1 MAIPA
6 DPRLTAVTTDWLSSL
21 NQAWENLDPAEAA
34 GLIEPDGYWKDI
46 VSFTW
51 AYRTFAGTEEI
62 ERGLKLTLDDVRP
75 RNARIA
81 PERTPPRLVRRSART
96 VIEAYFDFDTAV
108 GRGTGFVRLPYDPDA
123 PTTPRAW
130 ILLTTLQELADAPF
144 RIGEHR
150 PTGVEYSENF
160 AGDNWLDQRRK
171 TQAFEDR
178 DPEVLIVGG
187 GQSGLILAAR
197 LGLMGVD
204 TLVVERNPRIGDNWR
219 NRYHSLTLHNEVW
232 ANSMPYLPFPPNWPT
247 FVPKDKLAAWLE
259 GYAEYMEIN
268 VWTGTTFAGGEYDEA
283 TGTWTA
289 DLTRADGT
297 RRTIRCPH
305 LVLATGGS
313 SGVPNRPDL
322 PGLADFH
329 GEVLHSSEFGSG
341 TSYAGKRAI
350 VFGTGNSG
358 HDVAQDLHANG
369 AAQVTIIQRSPT
381 CVVSLVPS
389 GTMVYALYSEGPS
402 NDDIDLITAAI
413 PYPVLRDTYQ
423 WLTKRTCALDKD
435 LLDRLHAV
443 GFETDYEPDGT
454 GFHMKY
460 LRKGGGYYINVGC
473 SDLIADG
480 EIALRHARDI
490 DRFQPDGLRFSDG
503 SVVEAD
509 VVVLATGYDNL
520 QEGVRRI
527 LGADVAERVG
537 PIWGFDDHGAMRN
550 MWMRTAQPGFWVMGG
565 SLIDARLHSTF
576 LAVQIKAEL
585 DGLFPKELP
594 I

>member
-1 MAIPA
+1 MGQLDALPA
-6 DPRLTAVTTDWLSSL
+6 L
-21 NQAWENLDPAEAA
+21 
-34 GLIEPDGYWKDI
+34 
-46 VSFTW
+46 
-51 AYRTFAGTEEI
+51 
-62 ERGLKLTLDDVRP
+62 
-75 RNARIA
+75 
-81 PERTPPRLVRRSART
+81 
-96 VIEAYFDFDTAV
+96 
-108 GRGTGFVRLPYDPDA
+108 
-123 PTTPRAW
+123 
-130 ILLTTLQELADAPF
+130 
-144 RIGEHR
+144 
-150 PTGVEYSENF
+150 
-160 AGDNWLDQRRK
+160 
-171 TQAFEDR
+171 
-178 DPEVLIVGG
+178 
-187 GQSGLILAAR
+187 
-197 LGLMGVD
+197 
-204 TLVVERNPRIGDNWR
+204 
-219 NRYHSLTLHNEVW
+219 
-232 ANSMPYLPFPPNWPT
+232 PPNWPT

-268 VWTGTTFAGGEYDEA
+268 VWTDTTFDGGEYDEA

-369 AAQVTIIQRSPT
+369 SAQVTIIQRSPT

-480 EIALRHARDI
+480 EIALRHARNI

-520 QEGVRRI
+520 QEGVRRL
-527 LGADVAERVG
+527 LGDKVAERVG

-565 SLIDARLHSTF
+565 SLIDARLYSTF

>member
-1 MAIPA
+1 MS
-6 DPRLTAVTTDWLSSL
+6 DPDQLATVVAEWLDALNAGWASQDPTQISS
-21 NQAWENLDPAEAA
+21 
-34 GLIEPDGYWKDI
+34 LIEPDGYWKDI
-46 VSFTW
+46 VAFTW
-51 AYRTFAGTEEI
+51 AYRTFGGTDEI
-62 ERGLKLTLDDVRP
+62 ERGLKLTLGDVRP

-81 PERTPPRLVRRSART
+81 SGRTAPRLVKRSARK
-96 VIEAYFDFDTAV
+96 VIEAYFDFDTEA
-108 GRGTGFVRLPYDPDA
+108 GRGTGFVRLPYDPDT
-123 PTTPRAW
+123 PTVPKAW
-130 ILLTTLQELADAPF
+130 ILLTTLQELANAPQ

-150 PTGVEYSENF
+150 PTGVEFSESF
-160 AGDNWLDQRRK
+160 SGDNWLDQRTKR
-171 TQAFEDR
+171 QAYTDR

-204 TLVVERNPRIGDNWR
+204 VLVVERNDRIGDNWR
-219 NRYHSLTLHNEVW
+219 QRYHSLTLHNEVW
-232 ANSMPYLPFPPNWPT
+232 ANSMPYMPFPPNWPT
-247 FVPKDKLAAWLE
+247 FVPKDKLAGWLE
-259 GYAEYMEIN
+259 AYAEFMELN
-268 VWTGTTFAGGEYDEA
+268 VWTGTSFSGGDYDE
-283 TGTWTA
+283 TTRTWTA
-289 DLTRADGT
+289 TLTRADGT
-297 RRTIRCPH
+297 ERTIHCPH

-313 SGVPNRPDL
+313 SGVPNMPQL
-322 PGLADFH
+322 PGLPDFR
-329 GEVLHSSEFGSG
+329 GEVLHSSAFGSG
-341 TSYAGKRAI
+341 TSYTGKKAI

-369 AAQVTIIQRSPT
+369 AAEVTIIQRSPT

-423 WLTKRTCALDKD
+423 WLTKRTCELDKD

-490 DRFQPDGLRFSDG
+490 DRFEPEGLRFADG
-503 SVVEAD
+503 TAVEAD
-509 VVVLATGYDNL
+509 LVVLATGYDNL
-520 QEGVRRI
+520 QEGVRRL
-527 LGADVAERVG
+527 LGDEIADRVG

-565 SLIDARLHSTF
+565 SLIDARLYSTF

-585 DGLFPKELP
+585 DGLMPDELP
-594 I
+594 V

>member
-1 MAIPA
+1 MS
-6 DPRLTAVTTDWLSSL
+6 DPDQLATVVTDWLDALNAGWANQDPTEISS
-21 NQAWENLDPAEAA
+21 
-34 GLIEPDGYWKDI
+34 LIEPDGYWKDI
-46 VSFTW
+46 VAFTW
-51 AYRTFAGTEEI
+51 AYRTFAGTDEI
-62 ERGLKLTLDDVRP
+62 ERGLKLTLPDTRP

-81 PERTPPRLVRRSART
+81 PDRTAPRLVKRSTRA
-96 VIEAYFDFDTAV
+96 VIEAYFDFDTEA
-108 GRGTGFVRLPYDPDA
+108 GLGTGFVRLPYDPGTA
-123 PTTPRAW
+123 ATPRAW
-130 ILLTTLQELADAPF
+130 ILLTTLQELATAPQ
-144 RIGEHR
+144 RIGERR
-150 PTGVEYSENF
+150 PTGVEFSESF
-160 AGDNWLDQRRK
+160 SGDNWLDQRIKR
-171 TQAFEDR
+171 QAYDDR

-204 TLVVERNPRIGDNWR
+204 VLVVERNHRIGDNWR
-219 NRYHSLTLHNEVW
+219 HRYHSLTLHNEVW
-232 ANSMPYLPFPPNWPT
+232 ANSMPYMPFPPNWPT
-247 FVPKDKLAAWLE
+247 FVPKDKLAGWLE
-259 GYAEYMEIN
+259 AYAEFMELN
-268 VWTGTTFAGGEYDEA
+268 VWTATSFVGGDHDEA

-289 DLTRADGT
+289 TLTRPDGT
-297 RRTIRCPH
+297 ERTIRCPH

-313 SGVPNRPDL
+313 SGVPNLPQL
-322 PGLADFH
+322 PGLDAFQ
-329 GEVLHSSEFGSG
+329 GEVLHSSAFGSG
-341 TSYAGKRAI
+341 ASYTGKKAV

-369 AAQVTIIQRSPT
+369 AAEVTIIQRSPT

-389 GTMVYALYSEGPS
+389 GTMVYALYSEGPA

-423 WLTKRTCALDKD
+423 WLTRRTCDLDRD

-490 DRFQPDGLRFSDG
+490 ERFEPEQLRFADG
-503 SVVEAD
+503 TTVEAD
-509 VVVLATGYDNL
+509 LVVLATGYDNL
-520 QEGVRRI
+520 QEGVRRL
-527 LGADVAERVG
+527 LGDEVADRVG

-550 MWMRTAQPGFWVMGG
+550 MWMRTPQPGFWVMGG

-585 DGLFPKELP
+585 AGIFPQQLP
-594 I
+594 V